1 MAWAS
6 RITLGAV
13 VVLCSRREH
22 SSCLI
27 RALVWA
33 RVGGIRTPAAERR
46 RVVVLLLAMAVLLLL
61 DWLSCLGFGSS
72 VDVVLLWR
80 RAWYTSLRISPGRLR

>member
-1 MAWAS
+1 M
-6 RITLGAV
+6 
-13 VVLCSRREH
+13 
-22 SSCLI
+22 
-27 RALVWA
+27 
-33 RVGGIRTPAAERR
+33 
-46 RVVVLLLAMAVLLLL
+46 LLLAMAVLLLL